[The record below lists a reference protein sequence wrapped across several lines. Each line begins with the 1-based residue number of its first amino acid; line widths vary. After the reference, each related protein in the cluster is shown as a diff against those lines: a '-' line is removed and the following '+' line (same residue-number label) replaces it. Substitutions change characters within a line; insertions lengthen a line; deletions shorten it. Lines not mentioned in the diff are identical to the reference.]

1 MYTMTPIDNN
11 KLNHLLKLTVGMT
24 FGPQPMDQIQQIRQ
38 LKLYESQ
45 RIKKYL
51 LLKKSDHVID
61 LGSGPGFIADN
72 LAEVVDHIHC
82 VDVNGDFI
90 QLAKDTLS
98 QRFNISYHQTEH
110 GRLNTLPTVTAI
122 YANQVFFQ
130 FNLYDIY
137 QYLIECQRVL
147 AVTGRMIFEIVN
159 DEHLDVISTTWQNQN
174 KSYQTT
180 PSERITT
187 YNNKNTVIRMIQQI
201 GFDLIKTFDDREHTY
216 FVIIKK

>member
-1 MYTMTPIDNN
+1 MTHIDDD
-11 KLNHLLKLTVGMT
+11 KLNHLLNLTVGMT
-24 FGPQPMDQIQQIRQ
+24 SGPQPIDQLQQIRQ

-51 LLKKSDHVID
+51 LLRKSDQVMD

-72 LAEVVDHIHC
+72 LAEAVDHIHC
-82 VDVNGDFI
+82 VDINSDFI
-90 QLAKDTLS
+90 QLAKETLGARS
-98 QRFNISYHQTEH
+98 NITYHVTEH
-110 GRLNTLPTVTAI
+110 GRLNTLPLVTAI

-137 QYLIECQRVL
+137 QYLIECYNVL
-147 AVTGRMIFEIVN
+147 TNKGRMIFEIVN
-159 DEHLDVISTTWQNQN
+159 DEHLDVSSDTWQCQN
-174 KSYQTT
+174 KSYQTKPMQRT
-180 PSERITT
+180 TT
-187 YNNKNTVIRMIQQI
+187 YNNKNTVIRIIQQI